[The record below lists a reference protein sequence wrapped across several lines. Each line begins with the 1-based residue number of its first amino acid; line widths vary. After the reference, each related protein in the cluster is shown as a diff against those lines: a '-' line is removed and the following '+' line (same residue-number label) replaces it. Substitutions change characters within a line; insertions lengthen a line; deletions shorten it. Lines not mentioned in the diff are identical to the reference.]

1 MKNIMQY
8 IVIAA
13 IGCLSLG
20 SCETKQDWLDTGVS
34 SPYHDCS
41 IMDYLRKDTANWQL
55 TVVLIERAGLTP
67 LFEGKDENYPEITFF
82 APPSLSILR
91 YVWDKASG
99 KDIGNQRPLTEE
111 EKNHP
116 ERLVQDLD
124 PDWCRE
130 MVMRHVVKGKHLKE
144 SFAFR
149 DMTYDII
156 AEEQTGGTD
165 LVGEGGN
172 CLRVWLEKSDYGG
185 VSGAGAV
192 NMYLYSFDAMQNV
205 PLASPDIQPLN
216 GVVHALNYNY
226 VLGNI

>member
-13 IGCLSLG
+13 IGCLALG
-20 SCETKQDWLDTGVS
+20 GCETKQDWLDTGIS

-41 IMDYLRKDTANWQL
+41 IMEYLRQDTANWQL
-55 TVVLIERAGLTP
+55 TVALIERAGLTP
-67 LFEGKDENYPEITFF
+67 LFEGQDEDYPEITFF
-82 APPSLSILR
+82 APPSFSILR
-91 YVWDKASG
+91 YVWDRASG
-99 KDIGNQRPLTEE
+99 KDVGNQRPLTEE

-116 ERLVQDLD
+116 ERLVQALD

-149 DMTYDII
+149 DMDYEII

-165 LVGEGGN
+165 LVCESGN
-172 CLRVWLEKSDYGG
+172 RLRVWREKSDYGG

-192 NMYLYSFDAMQNV
+192 TMYLYSFDAMQNV

-226 VLGNI
+226 VLGKI